1 MTLFFHF
8 EYRDG
13 HTRVMDMPSAMPVW
27 SRYRGFGIRYA
38 DADAVCNR
46 EGLFAVINVGT
57 YSYGLHSYGLHG
69 YGLCSY
75 GLYSRGPYGYG
86 HIVMA

>member
-1 MTLFFHF
+1 
-8 EYRDG
+8 
-13 HTRVMDMPSAMPVW
+13 MDMPSAMPVW

-75 GLYSRGPYGYG
+75 GLYSRGPYG
-86 HIVMA
+86 HIVMAYIVMAI